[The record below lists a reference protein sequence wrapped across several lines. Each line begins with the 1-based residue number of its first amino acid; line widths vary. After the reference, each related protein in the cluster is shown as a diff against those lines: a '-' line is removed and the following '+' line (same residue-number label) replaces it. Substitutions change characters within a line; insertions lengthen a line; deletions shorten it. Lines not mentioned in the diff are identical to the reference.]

1 MLCGRL
7 GAGGTAQSRG
17 RMVDSPLG
25 ALALGKELRVPV
37 AARCHVTQTATD
49 SAAHLVMSA
58 TGHRV
63 AKAAIYTLA
72 WNNHSPGRNDRLEDK
87 IL

>member
-1 MLCGRL
+1 MLCGLR
-7 GAGGTAQSRG
+7 GAGGTVRGRG
-17 RMVDSPLG
+17 RMEDSPLG
-25 ALALGKELRVPV
+25 ALALCKELSVPV

-58 TGHRV
+58 TGHRA